1 MKIMNDEI
9 EKKIQTQI
17 IKKIQEKEYDSTIEA
32 IPQIIDALY
41 ANIPD
46 NKRISYGIVHTVKV
60 LSEYLYTR
68 FTELNV
74 LVYENASNIF
84 YNGNDFKSK
93 GVSLG
98 ILSFYGLDDYEKV
111 LPYFESAAV
120 SPSFDLREMAQMF
133 FRKIIKMYPNEMK
146 EYLLQLVKSEDAN
159 IRRFVSETL
168 RPVQENRWFYK
179 NPDYPLSILK
189 NMFRES
195 SPYPRTSVGN
205 NLSDLARKLP
215 DLVYDLVRELVDSGD
230 KNSYWIA
237 YRACRNLVKKDPI
250 KVMDILKIDEYKYK
264 KRRYK
269 RDDYQRN

>member
-74 LVYENASNIF
+74 PVYETASNIF

-120 SPSFDLREMAQMF
+120 SSNFDLREMAQMF
-133 FRKIIKMYPNEMK
+133 FRKIIKMYPNER
-146 EYLLQLVKSEDAN
+146 VFIA
-159 IRRFVSETL
+159 T
-168 RPVQENRWFYK
+168 YK
-179 NPDYPLSILK
+179 I
-189 NMFRES
+189 
-195 SPYPRTSVGN
+195 
-205 NLSDLARKLP
+205 
-215 DLVYDLVRELVDSGD
+215 
-230 KNSYWIA
+230 
-237 YRACRNLVKKDPI
+237 
-250 KVMDILKIDEYKYK
+250 
-264 KRRYK
+264 
-269 RDDYQRN
+269 